1 MSFLMTSIDLFI
13 VTSGFRYTAAAALER
28 HIQWNDLMWP
38 DDKSAWSSSPRHSY
52 LQSCERHKLLP
63 HPRLLKFPNSTLPP
77 TAQSSI
83 TSSRLSTAIQNSF
96 IGPFGFVAEQIF
108 LGDAGLDAS
117 IPLIR
122 TVLAAG
128 GERAK
133 QLHLINVGITHAGIC
148 SLGDHLKAWSSAPN
162 SSMRVTD
169 VDFSGNAMSSASA
182 KICPIVHLQ
191 PILRTIHLQRL
202 VLNGC
207 K

>member
-1 MSFLMTSIDLFI
+1 
-13 VTSGFRYTAAAALER
+13 
-28 HIQWNDLMWP
+28 MWP

-52 LQSCERHKLLP
+52 LQLCEKQNLLP
-63 HPRLLKFPNSTLPP
+63 KPRLLKFPNATLPP
-77 TAQSSI
+77 AAQSSKI
-83 TSSRLSTAIQNSF
+83 TSARLSAPIQNSF
-96 IGPFGFVAEQIF
+96 VGPFGFVAEQIF

-133 QLHLINVGITHAGIC
+133 QLHLVNVGITHAGIC
-148 SLGDHLKAWSSAPN
+148 SLGDHLKAWSSAAN
-162 SSMRVTD
+162 SSMRVVD

-182 KICPIVHLQ
+182 KICPVVHLQ
-191 PILRTIHLQRL
+191 PILRTSHLRRL